1 MSISYK
7 TMIFSVSVLLIGLS
21 VGGCGGK
28 PARTFDFNE
37 PAPKIN
43 IDTTIGSLVEVFA
56 FDTIQVEGYAL
67 VGGLNGTGSPDCPPQ
82 IRAYLEKYILR
93 QSPTLNVEKILNS
106 HDTAVVLVRGAIPAA
121 AAKNQH
127 FDVEVTALAGAQT
140 TSLQDGTLWGAEL
153 KQTGKFGVA
162 TKVLA
167 TAEGAVFTD
176 TIGDSQT
183 DKRTGYVLAGGKV
196 LDEYDINVVLR
207 RPDYKIAGLIRD
219 RLNERFGDGTAK
231 AVSPSQIKLKVPAK
245 YAEQKPRFISIVKA
259 TYLIDTKDIIEQRI
273 NRSVASLAASPD
285 KDNSEIAIEA
295 LGNQSVGKLGVLL
308 NSSNEQVRL
317 RAARCMLNLGN
328 DLGLTTLQQ
337 IVRNKDSS
345 YRIEALNAIAAAAA
359 RNDAAAVA
367 RSLLRDEDFDV
378 RLAAYEQLRK
388 LDDVSIVH
396 ELISRSFYLEQIS
409 QTNRKAIFASRSGSP
424 RIALFGSPI
433 YCRKDIFA
441 QSADGS
447 ITINAQ
453 AGQEYV
459 SLIRKHPKRPNV
471 IIQLKSSFE
480 LGEIIRKLCEEPT
493 KETGNETVGLGV
505 SYSDMIALLKQ
516 MCDNGAVEAQFRAG
530 PLPKIGPIIK
540 K

>member
-1 MSISYK
+1 M
-7 TMIFSVSVLLIGLS
+7 
-21 VGGCGGK
+21 
-28 PARTFDFNE
+28 
-37 PAPKIN
+37 
-43 IDTTIGSLVEVFA
+43 
-56 FDTIQVEGYAL
+56 
-67 VGGLNGTGSPDCPPQ
+67 
-82 IRAYLEKYILR
+82 
-93 QSPTLNVEKILNS
+93 
-106 HDTAVVLVRGAIPAA
+106 
-121 AAKNQH
+121 
-127 FDVEVTALAGAQT
+127 
-140 TSLQDGTLWGAEL
+140 
-153 KQTGKFGVA
+153 
-162 TKVLA
+162 
-167 TAEGAVFTD
+167 
-176 TIGDSQT
+176 
-183 DKRTGYVLAGGKV
+183 
-196 LDEYDINVVLR
+196 
-207 RPDYKIAGLIRD
+207 
-219 RLNERFGDGTAK
+219 
-231 AVSPSQIKLKVPAK
+231 PAK

-259 TYLIDTKDIIEQRI
+259 TYLVNTKDIIEQRI
-273 NRSVASLAASPD
+273 NRFVASLAASPD
-285 KDNSEIAIEA
+285 KDNSEIVIDA
-295 LGNQSVGKLGVLL
+295 LGNQSVSKLGALL

-337 IVRNKDSS
+337 IARNKDSS

-359 RNDAAAVA
+359 RNDAAAAA